1 MLRRMVTTGRRLLV
15 GAGVGAGREGA
26 ARCAEGRHE
35 KAQNDQQRTDAR
47 EETVLA
53 GAHDFIVRGMGC
65 EGIVFWRR
73 SSADSY
79 VRSTEHLQWGSP
91 GILVGCPQ
99 NDNFGTGAAGRPS
112 GRGLGV
118 DSWEGRK

>member
-1 MLRRMVTTGRRLLV
+1 MLRRMVTTRRRLFV

-26 ARCAEGRHE
+26 ARCAEGRSK
-35 KAQNDQQRTDAR
+35 KAKNDQQRTGAR

-79 VRSTEHLQWGSP
+79 VRSTEHLQLRFF

-99 NDNFGTGAAGRPS
+99 NDNFGAGAAGGRP
-112 GRGLGV
+112 
-118 DSWEGRK
+118 